1 MARERRGVANRFGLS
16 QSRVGRYLL
25 LSGFLH
31 LLALVGMSLLLT
43 PTMRVPPAKERP
55 PLRVSFVPA
64 ATVEEPQQA
73 QALAETSSRARTP
86 DGPEHTV
93 AQETETV
100 LPPERVPAGVPA
112 PAPPPQARVEPQPQ
126 TLEAPEAP
134 KAETRP
140 APSQTPPTRTAPA
153 PQRQGAG
160 KRPAPVTPQP
170 QRTAPEPRRP
180 ERHARLPKPPAEST
194 PLRAP
199 LSRQP
204 RDPSP
209 PMESPETDAGQP
221 WIRGRIPLLSG
232 DDLEKYATLRSSD
245 QRSPGGHDISLNT
258 QEVKYFS
265 YFAHIKRKIE
275 RVWGYPPDA
284 IALGA
289 QGHLQLKFVLSR
301 SGQVKTVEL
310 LRSSGYR
317 ALDKEAWDAVIN
329 AGPFDSFPPLIQ
341 DDELHITARF
351 TYVLDTALQRTF
363 VR

>member
-1 MARERRGVANRFGLS
+1 MAREMRGVANRFGLTR
-16 QSRVGRYLL
+16 SRVGRYLL

-31 LLALVGMSLLLT
+31 LLALVGVNLLLT
-43 PTMRVPPAKERP
+43 PTARVPPAKERP

-64 ATVEEPQQA
+64 WTVEEPQQA

-86 DGPEHTV
+86 DGPEHAV

-100 LPPERVPAGVPA
+100 LPVERVPSFVPA
-112 PAPPPQARVEPQPQ
+112 PTPPPQARVAPQPP
-126 TLEAPEAP
+126 TLEPPNAEA
-134 KAETRP
+134 KP
-140 APSQTPPTRTAPA
+140 APSQIPPTRSAPA
-153 PQRQGAG
+153 PQRQGTV
-160 KRPAPVTPQP
+160 KRSAPVSPQP
-170 QRTAPEPRRP
+170 QRIAPEPRPP
-180 ERHARLPKPPAEST
+180 ERHARLPEPPERATSLRE
-194 PLRAP
+194 PLR
-199 LSRQP
+199 RQP

-209 PMESPETDAGQP
+209 PMDTPETEAAQP

-232 DDLEKYATLRSSD
+232 DDLDKYASLGSSD
-245 QRSPGGHDISLNT
+245 QRRPGGHDISLNT
-258 QEVKYFS
+258 QEIKYLS

-275 RVWGYPPDA
+275 RVWGYPSDA

-289 QGHLQLKFVLSR
+289 QGHLQLRFVLSR

-329 AGPFDSFPPLIQ
+329 AGPFDPFPPLLQ
-341 DDELHITARF
+341 DDELPITARF
-351 TYVLDTALQRTF
+351 TYVMDSALQRTF